1 MLSATT
7 IVLVCACAYACAA
20 TAAGAKASAAA
31 AAPARSTREAA
42 PSTQAATTPAQQPDP
57 TTPSAAPPAAPSA
70 VDAALRDAMAISYY
84 PSRREQPA
92 NKLEDVS
99 THLYL
104 YYITNNISTVEYGLY
119 QKYLDYL
126 VNDQQFQKFDKTQD
140 REVGDSLPNYV
151 KIFYVTTPR

>member
-7 IVLVCACAYACAA
+7 IVLVCACACAA
-20 TAAGAKASAAA
+20 TAAGAKASAT

-104 YYITNNISTVEYGLY
+104 YYITNNISTVVYGLY
-119 QKYLDYL
+119 QKYLDYF
-126 VNDQQFQKFDKTQD
+126 VNDQQYQKFDKIQD
-140 REVGDSLPNYV
+140 NEEGGALPNYV
-151 KIFYVTTPR
+151 QIFYVTTPR